1 ANKPLSALR
10 RGTACASGGPS
21 MDPVPIVPGQT
32 LTVRVVRPGDRP
44 RQAIGFLSD
53 GTWVVVEEGVFCLDH
68 EGTIEVNRVLETG
81 PGRMVFGSPAPH
93 WAAGRQGRREMDS

>member
-1 ANKPLSALR
+1 
-10 RGTACASGGPS
+10 

-53 GTWVVVEEGVFCLDH
+53 GTWVVVEEVLFCLDH
-68 EGTIEVNRVLETG
+68 EVTIEVISVLETAA
-81 PGRMVFGSPAPH
+81 GRMVFGRPALPS
-93 WAAGRQGRREMDS
+93 AASSQGRREMDS